1 MKSHIFKNRDSLKK
15 EWINYTKSIT
25 DIDDEQYLSNTFD
38 KRFKDCDVNIYNS
51 FVGSDTSVNAISLLQ
66 DILDKYIIVENG
78 ALFLKHDT
86 LLAPCVKTYL
96 ALKKL
101 RSFYKNKM
109 KEAKS
114 TGKMTE
120 FNFYNLMQGN
130 TKEAMNTF
138 YGIMINIWSKYYNYD
153 VASATTARGRST
165 VSMNGLT
172 LEANFGTYRPY
183 SVDAILHFI
192 TNAKNKTTK
201 YFDLLENP
209 TDEMLFTHLLQK
221 YRENYYAI
229 NIVKDAVSKLSINE
243 RKMVY
248 YTSNYRAIMKLP
260 FVQNLIIE
268 SLRKQTEHFHE
279 LEKLDPTDKDTFTK
293 KYKKIIYID
302 ALSPPDYI
310 STEINT
316 FLDIIH
322 EVLTGFYFYEGYTNE
337 YGEKMLSTQEI
348 FKTIERDK
356 IIITDT
362 DSLIVTIQ
370 EEINMVKNIP
380 GFTEVTNT
388 IDKEKLD
395 FIVGSYAIG
404 ALSTVID
411 DGLFRYT
418 TQSLISADYI
428 DNIKYKQEYFFRTIQ
443 TTKSAKNY
451 LGTYRVQEGMW
462 LPIEDVELKGLS
474 LKKKNFN
481 KVLSDMAKDIAIN
494 DIAKVERPDIK
505 YILQKIKACREEIP
519 RIFKSDK
526 NIEMFTVSKLKVH
539 RDKLLNEPRMDH
551 RFKAV
556 QLYEYLYDDTISIPG
571 AFLVTNITFH
581 DRENDIETMYPEM
594 YKKLQ
599 HVVNDRAKISSL
611 KSFNNK
617 LQTLTMKPYA
627 ETIINELITNIE
639 NCETIDDMKVVLSE
653 TKKKYKEDS
662 YVTELIKLL
671 TIKNL
676 KIPDINK
683 IAVPLDAETVDP
695 FITEFIDINDV
706 SIFENLLAVVVQGL
720 GIEVVRNTKKRQVI
734 PNIVSYY

>member
-1 MKSHIFKNRDSLKK
+1 
-15 EWINYTKSIT
+15 
-25 DIDDEQYLSNTFD
+25 
-38 KRFKDCDVNIYNS
+38 
-51 FVGSDTSVNAISLLQ
+51 
-66 DILDKYIIVENG
+66 
-78 ALFLKHDT
+78 
-86 LLAPCVKTYL
+86 
-96 ALKKL
+96 
-101 RSFYKNKM
+101 M

-201 YFDLLENP
+201 YFDILENP
-209 TDEMLFTHLLQK
+209 TDDMLVTHLLQK

-229 NIVKDAVSKLSINE
+229 NIVKDAISKLSINE

-268 SLRKQTEHFHE
+268 SLKKQSEHFHK
-279 LEKLDPTDKDTFTK
+279 LEELDPTDKDTFTK

-370 EEINMVKNIP
+370 EEINMVKS
-380 GFTEVTNT
+380 
-388 IDKEKLD
+388 K
-395 FIVGSYAIG
+395 
-404 ALSTVID
+404 ST
-411 DGLFRYT
+411 
-418 TQSLISADYI
+418 
-428 DNIKYKQEYFFRTIQ
+428 
-443 TTKSAKNY
+443 
-451 LGTYRVQEGMW
+451 
-462 LPIEDVELKGLS
+462 
-474 LKKKNFN
+474 
-481 KVLSDMAKDIAIN
+481 
-494 DIAKVERPDIK
+494 
-505 YILQKIKACREEIP
+505 
-519 RIFKSDK
+519 
-526 NIEMFTVSKLKVH
+526 
-539 RDKLLNEPRMDH
+539 
-551 RFKAV
+551 
-556 QLYEYLYDDTISIPG
+556 
-571 AFLVTNITFH
+571 
-581 DRENDIETMYPEM
+581 
-594 YKKLQ
+594 
-599 HVVNDRAKISSL
+599 
-611 KSFNNK
+611 
-617 LQTLTMKPYA
+617 
-627 ETIINELITNIE
+627 
-639 NCETIDDMKVVLSE
+639 
-653 TKKKYKEDS
+653 
-662 YVTELIKLL
+662 
-671 TIKNL
+671 
-676 KIPDINK
+676 
-683 IAVPLDAETVDP
+683 
-695 FITEFIDINDV
+695 
-706 SIFENLLAVVVQGL
+706 
-720 GIEVVRNTKKRQVI
+720 
-734 PNIVSYY
+734 